1 MMSMHRRTACAASI
15 ALTGVV
21 VASAWLWIG
30 PGSYQP
36 CRPAPP
42 WDDLAIWISGSLGA
56 GETDGPIGA
65 YCNIPTDTTWLV
77 AIEILLLA
85 IALSVY
91 AIVSG
96 RNLDTRR
103 HV

>member
-1 MMSMHRRTACAASI
+1 MRRRSGRAVAI
-15 ALTGVV
+15 VLLGLV
-21 VASAWLWIG
+21 VAVAWLWVG

-56 GETDGPIGA
+56 GETDGPIRA
-65 YCNIPTDTTWLV
+65 YCNIPTNFTWLV
-77 AIEILLLA
+77 AIGILVLA
-85 IALSVY
+85 IAFSVY
-91 AIVSG
+91 AIVSD
-96 RNLDTRR
+96 RNLVSRK